1 MENNNSQTVNVNNNN
16 NLNGMATASLVIGI
30 IGLVMGIIPFLGWF
44 FMPLWILAVVFGGL
58 GMKKEE
64 KRGLAITGLVLGL
77 GTFAYKIGFWLLIA
91 AF

>member
-1 MENNNSQTVNVNNNN
+1 MENNNSQTVIVNNNN
-16 NLNGMATASLVIGI
+16 NSNGMATTALVMGI

-44 FMPLWILAVVFGGL
+44 FMPLWILAIIFGVV

-77 GTFAYKIGFWLLIA
+77 GTFFYKVGFWVILA
-91 AF
+91 SY